1 MCSAAGYADDW
12 DKDDWDD
19 DEDMAVMLPADR
31 TPVIVGVGEVQ
42 DRPSDPA
49 AALEPLAL
57 MEAAVRAADA
67 DAGRHG
73 GASFLARVD
82 SLDIINLVSWRYDRV
97 AERLSARLGI
107 APARAVYGLVGG
119 ETPTTRLHEAAL
131 RIMNGDSLV
140 AVVTGGE
147 AQNAVGRAKKAGVD
161 LPWTPAVKVPENP
174 IIPSEHVTPLALQ
187 HAIFQPLHIYPLYEN
202 ACTHA
207 WGQTPAQALAET
219 GAAYARISAVA
230 AENPNAW
237 GRQAFT
243 ADEIVTPVDDNR
255 MICWPYTKRMI
266 ANNNV
271 NMAAAVVMTSLAA
284 ARAAG
289 IAEADMVFVH
299 GGAAAGEP
307 MDYLLRDGFTRS
319 VAQDAVL
326 AQAMRI
332 APGGFD
338 RVELY
343 SCFPTVPKMARR
355 TLGLPADTEFSV
367 MGGLSFAGAG
377 LNCYMLHS
385 ACTMVR
391 RLREAPADQALL
403 YGQGGYVTKHHAL
416 VVGSRPP
423 DAAWLMM
430 DRDVQPSAE
439 AARGAVPA
447 LALDHEGAASVETF
461 SIVFGRDGKP
471 SHGSVVGRTET
482 GARVFARVGADDL
495 AGFLSLD
502 ASPVG
507 RAGHVE
513 LGDDGLQR
521 WIG

>member
-1 MCSAAGYADDW
+1 MT
-12 DKDDWDD
+12 
-19 DEDMAVMLPADR
+19 LPADR
-31 TPVIVGVGEVQ
+31 TPVIVGVGEVL
-42 DRPSDPA
+42 DRPLDPV

-67 DAGRHG
+67 DAGG
-73 GASFLARVD
+73 SFLARLD
-82 SLDIINLVSWRYDRV
+82 SLDVINIVSWRYDRV
-97 AERLSARLGI
+97 AARLADRLGVQ
-107 APARAVYGLVGG
+107 PARAVYGMVGG
-119 ETPTTRLHEAAL
+119 ETPTKRIHEAAL
-131 RIMNGDSLV
+131 RIMNGDSVV
-140 AVVTGGE
+140 AIITGGE
-147 AQNAVGRAKKAGVD
+147 AQNAAARAKAAGVD

-187 HAIFQPLHIYPLYEN
+187 HGIFQPLHIYPLYEN

-207 WGQTPAQALAET
+207 WEQTPAEALAET
-219 GAAYARISAVA
+219 GAAYARISAA
-230 AENPNAW
+230 AAANESAW

-243 ADEIVTPVDDNR
+243 ADEIVTPADDNR
-255 MICWPYTKRMI
+255 MICWPYTKRMV

-271 NMAAAVVMTSLAA
+271 NAAAAVLMTTLAA

-289 IAEADMVFVH
+289 VAEDRMVFVH

-307 MDYLLRDGFTRS
+307 MDFLKRDGFTRS

-326 AQAMRI
+326 GQAMRI
-332 APGGFD
+332 GKHGFG

-355 TLGLPADTEFSV
+355 TLGLSADTELSV

-385 ACTMVR
+385 ACAMVR

-416 VVGSRPP
+416 VVGSRAPE
-423 DAAWLMM
+423 AAWLMM

-471 SHGSVVGRTET
+471 SHGSVVGRTKT

-495 AGFLSLD
+495 ASFLSLD